1 MAGNPKKGSGSSSS
15 PKPQVSPSQLRDA
28 AQQQKYREHSKS
40 KHKDTKDVAHTLSL
54 DMAARVLSEHRAP
67 GRRPTDEV
75 EAVKKLINSFENLRM
90 VDQHTNRSEQVKL
103 DNAIARKA
111 SSGEKL
117 TAAEEARAKRQVA
130 VLQKQQDELEKVT
143 YQSFRNSY
151 KKPITHSGKVLWDDR
166 KDKADK
172 R

>member
-40 KHKDTKDVAHTLSL
+40 KHKDTKDVAHTLPL
-54 DMAARVLSEHRAP
+54 DMAARVLSEHRAS
-67 GRRPTDEV
+67 TDEV
-75 EAVKKLINSFENLRM
+75 EAVKKLVNSFENLRM
-90 VDQHTNRSEQVKL
+90 VDQHTNRSKQVKL

-130 VLQKQQDELEKVT
+130 VLQKQQDELEKEM
-143 YQSFRNSY
+143 YQSFRTDY